1 MIHFF
6 SSWLAQQEADSRP
19 PRRGTPRRS
28 LGSAFAEFF
37 RTEAAGGVLL
47 LVCAALA
54 LIWAN
59 SPFSVSY
66 FRLWETTVTA
76 GVGPLVIQKPL
87 LLWINDGL
95 MALFFFVVG
104 LEIKREILTGEL
116 AVPRKAALAVL
127 AAVGGML
134 VPAVLY
140 LSVNVGTDASAGWG
154 IPMATDIAFALGVL
168 ALLGSRA
175 PLALKVFLTAIAIVD
190 DLGAV
195 LVIALFYTSQVSI
208 PALGVAGAFFVALVL
223 INRFRVQ
230 RPLIYALL
238 GLGLWVAMLKS
249 GVHATVA
256 GVLVA
261 MTIPARRQ
269 IDAPRF
275 LAEAKDLVGRFS
287 EGIKAGRTIPT
298 SEQRYAVHA
307 LENACERVET
317 PLARLE
323 HGLHGWV
330 AFLIMPVFALAN
342 AGVGLGGNVLGMLAD
357 PVAIGIGL
365 GLVVGKQAGVFGF
378 AWAAVKTGIARL
390 PEGVTWAQ
398 VHGVSLL
405 TGIGFTMSIFIANL
419 AFGESP
425 ERLNSAKLGILVA
438 SLLSGLL
445 GWWRLRRASPELT
458 AGKAQRLRNQQS

>member
-1 MIHFF
+1 MM
-6 SSWLAQQEADSRP
+6 AQKETEILP
-19 PRRGTPRRS
+19 PHRKPPGRS
-28 LGSAFAEFF
+28 LASAFSEFF
-37 RTEAAGGVLL
+37 KTEAAGGIVLL
-47 LVCAALA
+47 ACAALA

-59 SPFSVSY
+59 SPLAASY

-76 GVGPLVIQKPL
+76 GAGPLLIQKPL

-104 LEIKREILTGEL
+104 LEIKREVLTGEL
-116 AVPRKAALAVL
+116 AAPRKAALAIV
-127 AAVGGML
+127 AALGGMI

-140 LSVNVGTDASAGWG
+140 LTVNAGSEAAAGWG

-195 LVIALFYTSQVSI
+195 LVIALFYTSKVSTT
-208 PALGVAGAFFVALVL
+208 ALGIAGGFFVALVVVNKL
-223 INRFRVQ
+223 GVRRTLV
-230 RPLIYALL
+230 YALL

-261 MTIPARRQ
+261 LTIPATRR
-269 IDAPRF
+269 IDAPAF
-275 LAEAKDLVGRFS
+275 LAEAQALVGRFS
-287 EGIKAGRTIPT
+287 TEMMEGHSETT
-298 SEQRYAVHA
+298 SAQRDAIHS

-323 HGLHGWV
+323 HGLHGLV
-330 AFLIMPVFALAN
+330 AFFIMPVFALAN
-342 AGVGLGGNVLGMLAD
+342 AGVGLGGDVLGMLTD
-357 PVAIGIGL
+357 PVAIGIGV
-365 GLVVGKQAGVFGF
+365 GLVIGKQVGVFGF
-378 AWAAVKTGIARL
+378 AWAAVKSGLASL
-390 PEGVTWAQ
+390 PQGVNWAQ

-419 AFGESP
+419 AFVDMP
-425 ERLNSAKLGILVA
+425 ERLDSAKLGILVA
-438 SLLSGLL
+438 SLISGGL
-445 GWWRLRRASPELT
+445 GWWRLSRQP
-458 AGKAQRLRNQQS
+458 RLNQ